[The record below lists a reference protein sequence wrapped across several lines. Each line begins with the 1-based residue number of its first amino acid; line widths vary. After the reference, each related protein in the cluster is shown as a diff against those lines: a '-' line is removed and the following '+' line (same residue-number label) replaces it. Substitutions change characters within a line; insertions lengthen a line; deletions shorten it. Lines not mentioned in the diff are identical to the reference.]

1 MRALRRFSD
10 WLNGAARG
18 WAAIVA
24 TAAFLLFVVLV
35 LPAQPRIEA
44 VDGTE
49 VSSPDLSLWYTAEQ
63 LYETAEAYGPE
74 GREAYVRARVTFDV
88 LWPLVYVAFL
98 TVTLSWVCRAR
109 GDASGFWQ
117 RANLLPVAA
126 GLLDY
131 AENVCT
137 ATVMFRYPA
146 QTPVMDSL
154 AAVFTVSK
162 WIVLMAS
169 FGLLLVG
176 VVSVLWLG
184 LRRRKTGASTS

>member
-1 MRALRRFSD
+1 MSRFSD

-18 WAAIVA
+18 WVAIVA
-24 TAAFLLFVVLV
+24 TAAFLLFVALV

-44 VDGTE
+44 VDGAE

-63 LYETAEAYGPE
+63 LYETADAYGPE
-74 GREAYVRARVTFDV
+74 GREAYVRARATFDV

-98 TVTLSWVCRAR
+98 TVTLSWVYQAR
-109 GDASGFWQ
+109 GDASRFWR

-146 QTPVMDSL
+146 QTPIMDSL

-162 WIVLMAS
+162 WLALMAS

-176 VVSVLWLG
+176 VVSVLWFG
-184 LRRRKTGASTS
+184 LRRRTTGASTS